1 MKTNSPFRFE
11 RLGRTFASTILPIL
25 LSAAWQAATAAP
37 VTSKQAAAVVTGWLS
52 ADRAPLGE
60 TLGGTVRRVETFSD
74 QAGNPVYYVA
84 YLEPSGFV
92 IVAGG

>member
-1 MKTNSPFRFE
+1 MKTTPPVSIARLGCAFAGYPAAVAE
-11 RLGRTFASTILPIL
+11 RLL
-25 LSAAWQAATAAP
+25 QAATAAP

-52 ADRAPLGE
+52 LDPAPLGE
-60 TLGGTVRRVETFSD
+60 TLGGSVQHVDTFND
-74 QAGNPVYYVA
+74 QAGNPVYYVV